1 MTVTDGY
8 AVDEPAVS
16 APRGAKTGFRSYEVY
31 QRMRVRE
38 TTPLIK
44 PRQLSSSTYLDD
56 PFTLVGILRENYPCY
71 RDWPGNAFWIT
82 RYDDVTS
89 VFVDDANY
97 ETRSRRWRSGL
108 GDWAND
114 FGGTPAVRSY
124 MTTYADEH
132 GEQVACE
139 LVREM
144 AVGTT
149 RDLAIE
155 VCARF
160 PIRLLARTLGLADAD
175 EERFASA
182 LLTMQRGVGWEP
194 QARQAARVAI
204 DQLRELLRAPMEKG
218 EGLAAVIAGLGG
230 TVDDVVATLLEADH
244 ETLHGGLANMWSLLL
259 TNDDQFD
266 EVRRN
271 PRILKAAWAETLR
284 HSPPILSADRFARH
298 EVERFGRLLPDGALL
313 RCSSAAA
320 NRDPRAFDNPDT
332 FDLFRKDVC
341 QREPRGT
348 YRADGLASGISF
360 GTGTPS
366 KHPAVPEDRPR
377 SPYAL
382 TRDLAITVSQVILD
396 ECPGIRLADDV
407 VPLQRALR
415 VGEVH
420 TCWALPVHW

>member
-1 MTVTDGY
+1 MTVADGY

-44 PRQLSSSTYLDD
+44 PRQLSSSAYLDD
-56 PFTLVGILRENYPCY
+56 PFTLVAILRENYPCY
-71 RDWPGNAFWIT
+71 RDWPGNAFWVT

-89 VFVDDANY
+89 VFVDEANY

-108 GDWAND
+108 DDWAND
-114 FGGTPAVRSY
+114 FGGDLAVRSFI
-124 MTTYADEH
+124 TTYADDH
-132 GEQVACE
+132 GERVARE
-139 LVREM
+139 LVSEL
-144 AVGTT
+144 AAGTT
-149 RDLAIE
+149 RDLAVE

-160 PIRLLARTLGLADAD
+160 SIRLLARTLGVDDAQ
-175 EERFASA
+175 EELFAGA
-182 LLTMQRGVGWEP
+182 FLTMHRGVGWEP
-194 QARQAARVAI
+194 HARQAATAAI
-204 DQLRELLRAPMEKG
+204 DHLRELLRAPMDRG

-259 TNDDQFD
+259 THVDQLD
-266 EVRRN
+266 EVRRE
-271 PRILKAAWAETLR
+271 PRLVKQTWAETLR

-298 EVERFGRLLPDGALL
+298 EVERFGRLLPDGALV
-313 RCSSAAA
+313 RCSAAAA
-320 NRDPRAFDNPDT
+320 NRDPRIFENPDT

-348 YRADGLASGISF
+348 YRADGLASGVSF
-360 GTGTPS
+360 GTGAPS

-377 SPYAL
+377 SAYAL
-382 TRDLAITVSQVILD
+382 TRDLAITVSRVLLD
-396 ECPGIRLADDV
+396 EFPGIRLADDI
-407 VPLQRALR
+407 VPLRRALR

-420 TCWALPVHW
+420 TCWALPVRW